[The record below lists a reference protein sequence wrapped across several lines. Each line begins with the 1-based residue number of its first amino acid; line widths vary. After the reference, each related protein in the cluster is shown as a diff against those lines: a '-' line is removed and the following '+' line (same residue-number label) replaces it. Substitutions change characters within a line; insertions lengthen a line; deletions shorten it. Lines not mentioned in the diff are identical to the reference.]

1 MTNHQIILQSTMTFI
16 LAKTTMEEITPVKEI
31 VNTTKPGTLIE
42 AANPPFTAS
51 IVQQDVLAFL
61 KSLPSGSI
69 DLIITDPAY
78 SGMNQHLLLGKGRIV
93 GKYQDKGEGKWF
105 EEFHD
110 TPENY
115 SQFLSECKR
124 VLKQDRHL
132 FLMFDSFS
140 MLSLGSMVRDFF
152 NVKNI
157 VTWDKVNIGMGHYFR
172 RQTEFIL
179 FASKGKRP
187 VTRRDIPDI
196 WKIKRL
202 HRAQYPTQKP
212 VELFEAMIASSKSQN
227 ESDFV
232 VCDPFSGSGSAA
244 IAALKQGASFVGCD
258 ISEKAVFISQK
269 RIEEFLKTGVDIGQ
283 PKPAYDNTIQKRFW

>member
-1 MTNHQIILQSTMTFI
+1 MTFI
-16 LAKTTMEEITPVKEI
+16 VAETSIETSPDKESHKPKKSDVTPQQF
-31 VNTTKPGTLIE
+31 PE
-42 AANPPFTAS
+42 ATIS
-51 IVQQDVLAFL
+51 QQDVLMFL
-61 KSLPSGSI
+61 KSLPSESI
-69 DLIITDPAY
+69 DLIVTDPAY

-93 GKYQDKGEGKWF
+93 GKYQEKGEGKWF

-110 TPENY
+110 MPENY

-124 VLKQDRHL
+124 VLKHDRHL

-152 NVKNI
+152 NVKNV

-212 VELFEAMIASSKSQN
+212 VELFEAMIASSKAKGD
-227 ESDFV
+227 SDFV
-232 VCDPFSGSGSAA
+232 VCDPFVGSGSAA
-244 IAALKQGASFVGCD
+244 IAALRQGATFVGCD
-258 ISEKAVFISQK
+258 ISPKAVSLSRR
-269 RIEEFLKTGVDIGQ
+269 RIEEFLKSGVDIGQ
-283 PKPAYDNTIQKRFW
+283 EKPAFDECIQKRFW

>member
-1 MTNHQIILQSTMTFI
+1 MSLKDTTDLFELNDSVLPPDRKSQSS
-16 LAKTTMEEITPVKEI
+16 KTHNMVK
-31 VNTTKPGTLIE
+31 PQ
-42 AANPPFTAS
+42 AS
-51 IVQQDVLAFL
+51 VVRQDVLVFL
-61 KSLPSGSI
+61 KSQKTESI

-93 GKYQDKGEGKWF
+93 GNYQAKGENDGKWF

-110 TPENY
+110 TAENY
-115 SQFLSECKR
+115 SLFLKECER
-124 VLKQDRHL
+124 VLKPDRHL
-132 FLMFDSFS
+132 FLMLDSFS
-140 MLSLGSMVRDFF
+140 MLSLGHLVRDVF

-212 VELFEAMIASSKSQN
+212 VELFEAMIASSTASGN
-227 ESDFV
+227 AGFV
-232 VCDPFSGSGSAA
+232 VCDPFVGSGSAA
-244 IAALKQGASFVGCD
+244 IAALRQGASFIGCD
-258 ISEKAVFISQK
+258 VSPKAIAFAQD
-269 RIEEFLKTGVDIGQ
+269 RITQYQKTGQDVGQ
-283 PKPAYDNTIQKRFW
+283 LKPAFDASIQKKFW